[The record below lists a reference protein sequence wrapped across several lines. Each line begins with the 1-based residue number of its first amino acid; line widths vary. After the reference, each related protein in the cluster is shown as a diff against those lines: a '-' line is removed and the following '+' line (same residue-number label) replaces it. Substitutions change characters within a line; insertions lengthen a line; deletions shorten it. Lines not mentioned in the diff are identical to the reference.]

1 MYCSGQNER
10 NIVFALERAENI
22 FPVMISMKMKIRKTA
37 RLQNITRESNN

>member
-22 FPVMISMKMKIRKTA
+22 FSNNDIYENENKKTA